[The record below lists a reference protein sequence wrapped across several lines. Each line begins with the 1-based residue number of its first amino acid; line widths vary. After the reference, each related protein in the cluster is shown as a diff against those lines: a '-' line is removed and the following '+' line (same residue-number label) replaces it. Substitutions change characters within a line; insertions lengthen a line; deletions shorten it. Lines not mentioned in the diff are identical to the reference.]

1 MSRHFLGFGNGSA
14 GIIPS
19 SGIYSGANT
28 SCSGSA
34 SSTTLTVSSTSGFSA
49 NDYVLIDQ
57 SRGTGAG
64 NWELNQIASVS
75 SSLTM
80 RFALENTYT
89 DSGASQAQVIKILQY
104 KGGTISGTF
113 TGNAWNG
120 NVGGILPIM
129 CSGRLAISSYLT
141 ATGLGF
147 RGGNGV
153 ATGVDN
159 SKSYQGESAIGV
171 GSLDQLRNGAGGGG
185 GYKKSGAL
193 NPSGANG
200 GGHGTVG
207 LEGQTTSADTTGQ
220 AGTTD
225 GGITLIDFVFGGG
238 GGGAIV
244 NTSGYTAGKGGN
256 GGGKIF
262 VFAEQLVVTGYIT
275 NYGSAGSSSTTGDR
289 VGTSGGGAGGG
300 ILIKSNYANIGTDR
314 LRVTGGTYGSASGYI
329 SGGRNLGGAGGK
341 GRIRV
346 ECCSLAGSVSSAY
359 YGSYSALTT
368 GLDWCYSA
376 GAIL

>member
-14 GIIPS
+14 GIIPT
-19 SGIYSGANT
+19 SGTYAGANT

-34 SSTTLTVSSTSGFSA
+34 SSTTLSVSSTSGFSA

-57 SRGTGAG
+57 SRGTGVG

-129 CSGRLAISSYLT
+129 CSGRLVISSSVHMNT
-141 ATGLGF
+141 KGF
-147 RGGNGV
+147 RGASASTGAGYTGEGSANASLRQRTANGN
-153 ATGVDN
+153 
-159 SKSYQGESAIGV
+159 
-171 GSLDQLRNGAGGGG
+171 GGGG
-185 GYKKSGAL
+185 GILKDGRW
-193 NPSGANG
+193 G
-200 GGHGTVG
+200 GGGGGGLGTSGVTGSSYGTSDAGGVG
-207 LEGQTTSADTTGQ
+207 GSTAGSADLTS
-220 AGTTD
+220 
-225 GGITLIDFVFGGG
+225 LVFGGG
-238 GGGAIV
+238 GGTGYTDTGS
-244 NTSGYTAGKGGN
+244 TSGAGGT
-256 GGGKIF
+256 GGGKILI
-262 VFAEQLVVTGYIT
+262 FAQQLVVTGYIYS
-275 NYGSAGSSSTTGDR
+275 NGSNGVKLQNG
-289 VGTSGGGAGGG
+289 GGGGAGGS
-300 ILIKSNYANIGTDR
+300 ILIKSNYANIGTNK
-314 LRVTGGTYGSASGYI
+314 LRVLGGTGGINVGDFERYGGD
-329 SGGRNLGGAGGK
+329 GGK

-346 ECCSLAGSVSSAY
+346 ECCSLAGSVSSTY
-359 YGSYSALTT
+359 YGSYSALTS
-368 GLDWCYSA
+368 GLDWCYSG